1 MKDLAYYMSLQ
12 YDIKVQE
19 LPEDDGG
26 GVFLSIPLLG
36 EMAVCAHGET
46 YQEARA
52 ELEAVKRDY
61 LEMWISAGLTIP
73 EPKPEMESWIDRLSV
88 SMRELGLLGA

>member
-1 MKDLAYYMSLQ
+1 MKDLAYYMSLP

-46 YQEARA
+46 YQEART
-52 ELEAVKRDY
+52 EPEAVKREY
-61 LEMWISAGLTIP
+61 LEMWISEGLAIP
-73 EPKPEMESWIDRLSV
+73 EPKPELGSWIDRISV
-88 SMRELGLLGA
+88 SMRELGLAGA